1 LFDQFSTRGSG
12 LPGTG
17 SSDPCSPT
25 GDGEAMS
32 HSAPL
37 EARTLSLSPSDGH
50 HSPVQ
55 SVLPLHAPSR
65 TWPGDGEYQSLP
77 EPVGG
82 PHLGAQGATPPHY
95 PDYIAQSYKSVGLG
109 DELGLQGHF
118 EASPV
123 PAKLAGEASGKD
135 GFPDAEIPEISCG
148 RSDQLSGSSR
158 LGIQLE
164 LACPSWGIVGECQ
177 EGHHYAKE
185 LICSREWCRSCG
197 GKQGKAHQRR
207 KAAWLPRVTQM
218 RQMGY
223 FVITIPPE
231 LRDAFRS
238 TELVRTF
245 GKAIKR
251 VMKYHGFARGLR
263 NWHWFGEDHPGHGLQ
278 GAGLPVYHPHLNLL
292 VEAGFLPFSKL
303 QAIRRSVATVLGV
316 RLARVNVHYE
326 YAGSVAEMLHMVK
339 YVLRPTF
346 EHWEW
351 DPEMAYKLIG
361 FRHRLHWG
369 TWKDEPAWEVPAA
382 DSDVLKVVPLEH
394 GRCPVDGSEITW
406 GEVRAA
412 NLLVTPWWADVGGGY
427 WAWTG
432 LARDGPG

>member
-1 LFDQFSTRGSG
+1 MFDQFNIPGSG

-17 SSDPCSPT
+17 SSVPCLPT

-37 EARTLSLSPSDGH
+37 EARTLACCPSDRH

-55 SVLPLHAPSR
+55 SVLPFQEASR
-65 TWPGDGEYQSLP
+65 TRAGDGEHQSPL

-82 PHLGAQGATPPHY
+82 PHLGVQGATPPHY

-118 EASPV
+118 EAPPV
-123 PAKLAGEASGKD
+123 PAKLAGGASNLD
-135 GFPDAEIPEISCG
+135 GSADEIPEISRG
-148 RSDQLSGSSR
+148 RPA
-158 LGIQLE
+158 GIQLE

-177 EGHHYAKE
+177 QGHHYAKE
-185 LICSREWCRSCG
+185 LICSREWCRACG

-207 KAAWLPRVTQM
+207 KAAWLPKVTQL

-223 FVITIPPE
+223 LVIPIPPE
-231 LRDAFRS
+231 LRIDFRKP
-238 TELVRTF
+238 EVLRAF
-245 GKAIKR
+245 GKAMKR

-263 NWHWFGEDHPGHGLQ
+263 RWHWFGEDHPGHGLQ
-278 GAGLPVYHPHLNLL
+278 GDGLPVYHPHLNLL

-303 QAIRRSVATVLGV
+303 QAIRRSVANILGV
-316 RLARVNVHYE
+316 ALARVVVHYE
-326 YAGSVAEMLHMVK
+326 YTSVVAEMLHMVK

-351 DPEMAYKLIG
+351 DSEMAYKVIG
-361 FRHRLHWG
+361 FRNALSWG
-369 TWKDEPAWEVPAA
+369 TWKDELAWVVPAG
-382 DSDVLKVVPLEH
+382 DSELLKIGPLED
-394 GRCPVDGSEITW
+394 GRCPVDGTTITW
-406 GEVRAA
+406 GEVMAT

-432 LARDGPG
+432 LARDGPGLN